1 MYRVRRRN
9 LSPQR
14 RRSDLLGGIDV
25 SIHRLSV
32 LLGEEPD
39 ALRSELEK
47 TNPIPP
53 LDRKSMSVCL
63 PIS

>member
-1 MYRVRRRN
+1 
-9 LSPQR
+9 LSPPKAVVPT
-14 RRSDLLGGIDV
+14 LLIGIDV

-47 TNPIPP
+47 TNPIPSAG
-53 LDRKSMSVCL
+53 RRSMSVCL